1 MSLSLRDAW
10 VRLGA
15 VVEKGTSDS
24 MNKIRE
30 QEQQAEYVRGNLRG
44 QADWREGDGGRRV
57 VLEKAPW
64 KEYSEATDCHE
75 GHSNRSGREL
85 HALHFSLSL
94 DVDALS
100 SENSLI
106 GNQHDVLRRTWA
118 ME

>member
-44 QADWREGDGGRRV
+44 QADWREGMEVMRV
-57 VLEKAPW
+57 VSRK
-64 KEYSEATDCHE
+64 
-75 GHSNRSGREL
+75 
-85 HALHFSLSL
+85 
-94 DVDALS
+94 S
-100 SENSLI
+100 S
-106 GNQHDVLRRTWA
+106 
-118 ME
+118 MERIQ